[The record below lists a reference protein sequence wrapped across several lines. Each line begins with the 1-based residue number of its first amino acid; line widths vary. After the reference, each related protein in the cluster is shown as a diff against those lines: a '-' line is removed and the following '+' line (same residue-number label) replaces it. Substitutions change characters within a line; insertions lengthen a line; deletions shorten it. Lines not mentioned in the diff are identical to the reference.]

1 MAASVFDSPMF
12 AKSYPTGEAARLFSD
27 SAAVRA
33 ILLVLGS
40 LAKAQ
45 GSLGVAPEDSAFF
58 IHRSSMEVQI
68 DPAGLDLLN
77 DGFAGAV
84 TKAFQKAM
92 EAPEH
97 AQFIQYEVAADQIEA
112 AGLALRMRQFLTYC
126 AKRLQESPFEAES
139 LVKQLE
145 TVKSETIGLYIT
157 TDQKVAEAVSDALR
171 LKVLSEPLEIS
182 PIAEIAQTIVAF
194 IVQSVPNNP
203 RLQQLDAFANALAQ
217 ALKDN
222 PQPMAPLCL
231 PQLCLSAA
239 AALELVAGPS
249 QAD

>member
-97 AQFIQYEVAADQIEA
+97 ARFIQYEVAADEIEA
-112 AGLALRMRQFLTYC
+112 AGLALRMRQFLTHC
-126 AKRLQESPFEAES
+126 SKRLQETPLEAES
-139 LVKQLE
+139 LIKQLE
-145 TVKSETIGLYIT
+145 TVKSETIGLHIT
-157 TDQKVAEAVSDALR
+157 TDLKVAEAVSEALR
-171 LKVLSEPLEIS
+171 LQMLSEPLEIAS
-182 PIAEIAQTIVAF
+182 VGEVAQTIVAF
-194 IVQSVPNNP
+194 IAQSAPDDL
-203 RLQQLDAFANALAQ
+203 RLQQLETFAKALAQ

-222 PQPMAPLCL
+222 PQSMAPLCL

-249 QAD
+249 QAA

>member
-40 LAKAQ
+40 LAEAQ

-68 DPAGLDLLN
+68 DPAGLDVLN

-97 AQFIQYEVAADQIEA
+97 ARFIQYEVAADQIEA
-112 AGLALRMRQFLTYC
+112 AGLALRLRQFLTHC
-126 AKRLQESPFEAES
+126 SKRLQETPLEADP
-139 LVKQLE
+139 LIKRLE
-145 TVKSETIGLYIT
+145 TVKSETIGLHLT
-157 TDQKVAEAVSDALR
+157 ADQKVAEAVSEALR
-171 LKVLSEPLEIS
+171 LQVLSEPMEIS
-182 PIAEIAQTIVAF
+182 PIAEGAQTIVAF
-194 IVQSVPNNP
+194 IAQSAPDDL
-203 RLQQLDAFANALAQ
+203 RLQQLDTFAKALAQ

-222 PQPMAPLCL
+222 PRSMAPLCL

-249 QAD
+249 QA